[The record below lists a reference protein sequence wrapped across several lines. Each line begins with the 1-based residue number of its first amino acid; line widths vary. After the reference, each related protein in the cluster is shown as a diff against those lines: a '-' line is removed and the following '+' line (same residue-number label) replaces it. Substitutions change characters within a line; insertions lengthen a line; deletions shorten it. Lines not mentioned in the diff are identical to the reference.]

1 MHLGENPARRLSGS
15 VCSVRTHFQIPNS
28 ISDSLFS
35 SQLICIAFSRTLGN
49 FNDLVQQRLT
59 NGDDENRN
67 LKLKVVLDSIRL
79 RISDSLYLE
88 CPISDL
94 KPATFMFLRKDAVD
108 FITRFSIQ
116 LNDTFQSLRNRRKRK
131 EEEDLSAFLTRNL
144 SEEEPPSGSFS
155 EDGDSTPGSVAGR
168 QPKRDRMLLNCK
180 WLSADLSQE
189 FGNLTLYLNKPK
201 DNRNFNKHLYQ
212 YFERE
217 QSDSQAR
224 PQIIRSANKVF
235 RRKVGD
241 KVTFFC
247 NSLQPQLKIAWYRKD
262 EDGFINLNDEIRTRK
277 YGYDI
282 ASFRITPNRLT
293 IREIQ
298 EADFA
303 EYICRVSNEH
313 GDDMVSYKLEST
325 GRCLGR
331 LFFGDLLV

>member
-1 MHLGENPARRLSGS
+1 M
-15 VCSVRTHFQIPNS
+15 
-28 ISDSLFS
+28 
-35 SQLICIAFSRTLGN
+35 
-49 FNDLVQQRLT
+49 
-59 NGDDENRN
+59 
-67 LKLKVVLDSIRL
+67 LDSIRL
-79 RISDSLYLE
+79 RISDSLYLD

-116 LNDTFQSLRNRRKRK
+116 LNDTFQSLRNSRKRK

-144 SEEEPPSGSFS
+144 NEEHGFG
-155 EDGDSTPGSVAGR
+155 EDGDFNDSNGLR
-168 QPKRDRMLLNCK
+168 QPKHDRVLLNCK

-201 DNRNFNKHLYQ
+201 DNRNFNRHLYQ

-217 QSDSQAR
+217 QSESATK

-247 NSLQPQLKIAWYRKD
+247 NSLQPQLKIVWYRKD
-262 EDGFINLNDEIRTRK
+262 QDGEFINLNDEIRTRK

-282 ASFRITPNRLT
+282 ASFRIAANRLT

-303 EYICRVSNEH
+303 EYICRASNEH
-313 GDDMVSYKLEST
+313 GDDMISYKLESS
-325 GRCLGR
+325 GEWVASLMAW
-331 LFFGDLLV
+331 